1 MTSSANATFS
11 YAVRLGSRRKSWN
24 THPIERRKCGTFH
37 DRMVVT
43 SLVFTTTL
51 PRFGG
56 TSCSRSLMIVD
67 LPEPEGPMKKT
78 NSPFSMSTETSSREG
93 RDAFGYV
100 FVTWSS
106 RITGGESTRCDRR
119 AKYTRCVMRDL
130 PGMRTRTVD
139 LSRRAAL
146 DSTQRCDV
154 RLIFSEPSSVTMRD
168 RRTPK

>member
-51 PRFGG
+51 PRVGA

-67 LPEPEGPMKKT
+67 LPEREGPMKKT
-78 NSPFSMSTETSSREG
+78 NSPFSMPTLTSSSDG
-93 RDAFGYV
+93 RDALGYV
-100 FVTWSS
+100 FVTFSS
-106 RITGGESTRCDRR
+106 RITGTQSTRCNENANPGGYANLHRPCGNRR
-119 AKYTRCVMRDL
+119 F
-130 PGMRTRTVD
+130 GG
-139 LSRRAAL
+139 RRLTERSDAVA
-146 DSTQRCDV
+146 V
-154 RLIFSEPSSVTMRD
+154 RGGS
-168 RRTPK
+168 